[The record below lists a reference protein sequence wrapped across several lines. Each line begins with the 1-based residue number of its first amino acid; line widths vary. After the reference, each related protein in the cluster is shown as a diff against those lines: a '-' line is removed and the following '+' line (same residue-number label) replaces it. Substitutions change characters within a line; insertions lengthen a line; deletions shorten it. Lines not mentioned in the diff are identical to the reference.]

1 MRLREMTIRIKKRKL
16 RGKRKN
22 EVEDQT
28 KQIKKKEI
36 QMGKE

>member
-1 MRLREMTIRIKKRKL
+1 MIKTIMRLREMTIRIKKRKL

-36 QMGKE
+36 